1 MQPHSS
7 LTLHFRIPAQC
18 RPPPAPRQDFIPCQ
32 GTWPV
37 DFVREAALSIRQP
50 GLANHQLELP
60 PAGPQTKSAAPD
72 GPAGTS
78 EPSLRQAWALGQS
91 AFCPDFFFL
100 ARDVITKT
108 SESRQVR
115 NTARDEGKHQ
125 SPGGELQNRYNRG
138 CLSGSINVSTPM
150 AINSRFWL
158 TLVVFSLSA
167 VRGFASSTCL
177 KTWNHDLTLDLSLH
191 PDPRKH
197 RASCF
202 GQRATCRLR
211 GTKTFHIW
219 RNESHP

>member
-1 MQPHSS
+1 MILFEKRHSQFAS
-7 LTLHFRIPAQC
+7 QDWQTTNW
-18 RPPPAPRQDFIPCQ
+18 PP
-32 GTWPV
+32 
-37 DFVREAALSIRQP
+37 S
-50 GLANHQLELP
+50 
-60 PAGPQTKSAAPD
+60 KSAAPD
-72 GPAGTS
+72 GSAGTS

-100 ARDVITKT
+100 ARDVIPKT
-108 SESRQVR
+108 SESRQVQ
-115 NTARDEGKHQ
+115 NTGRDEGKHQ
-125 SPGGELQNRYNRG
+125 SPGGELQNQYNRG
-138 CLSGSINVSTPM
+138 CLSGSIDVSTPM

-158 TLVVFSLSA
+158 PLVVFSLSA

-177 KTWNHDLTLDLSLH
+177 RGLVNMEPRSNFGLEPS